1 MQLQRYCNKNE
12 ITDENKEENG
22 KNENGNGNLSVQHL
36 NRNNS
41 DVLINGEKEVR
52 EAYCILFEPLF
63 LFSIQSVYLSNF
75 SLDIF
80 EISFFHFMIISF
92 IHFPDMPP
100 LDLYG

>member
-1 MQLQRYCNKNE
+1 MKLQRYNNKNE
-12 ITDENKEENG
+12 ITDKSKEQIE
-22 KNENGNGNLSVQHL
+22 KNENGNLSIQDL

-41 DVLINGEKEVR
+41 AILINGEKEVR
-52 EAYCILFEPLF
+52 TAFCILFEPLF
-63 LFSIQSVYLSNF
+63 LFSIQSLYLSNF